1 MLIFDAVHLLSYWY
15 KIKNCKIVI
24 LQWNAWGILKKGT
37 ACIIW
42 RYDKFTIGE
51 IHSCCVVFLFL
62 YNIKLLNGLK
72 HLKKHFVT
80 ERFTLWLS
88 WKLYNLPFIFD
99 CYLWNNNLVLRQAVL
114 ILVWDVLL
122 PRKKNVEHAQITWW
136 IFSIFWAKG
145 ITTHLHHSITK
156 TKAISLLYSKI
167 GMCVWLH

>member
-1 MLIFDAVHLLSYWY
+1 MLRCFLVYDSFEMFWYHMKNYRIWKTKSSIENLLIHLMIEL
-15 KIKNCKIVI
+15 
-24 LQWNAWGILKKGT
+24 
-37 ACIIW
+37 
-42 RYDKFTIGE
+42 
-51 IHSCCVVFLFL
+51 
-62 YNIKLLNGLK
+62 
-72 HLKKHFVT
+72 
-80 ERFTLWLS
+80 
-88 WKLYNLPFIFD
+88 KLYKLPFIFD
-99 CYLWNNNLVLRQAVL
+99 CYLWNNNLMLRQAVL